1 MTDMQSLIDRRDGL
15 KAELL
20 AVGDL
25 RPGTLVEHYRKCGK
39 PGCRCA
45 REGERGHGPSWLL
58 SRTLK
63 GRAKSFRIPAGEVG
77 EARRLVAEHQRFRTL
92 LSEFLEASEA
102 LAEARRL
109 AGRDGGEAPKRGR
122 SNPRSRRRSGPRS
135 SG

>member
-1 MTDMQSLIDRRDGL
+1 MPDVQSLIDRRDGL
-15 KAELL
+15 KRQLL

-39 PGCRCA
+39 PNCRCA

-77 EARRLVAEHQRFRTL
+77 ETRRLVAEHQRFRTL

-102 LAEARRL
+102 LAEARRR
-109 AGRDGGEAPKRGR
+109 AGRGGGKASKGGR
-122 SNPRSRRRSGPRS
+122 SNPRSRRRPHPS
-135 SG
+135 SGG